1 MPSLERLSFSFLRDV
16 AQPWDDSD
24 LGATILEVAYGI
36 KAKDAHDKYIVI
48 GERAVEGPT
57 KALVLGA
64 LWVEFIPALR
74 HLPPWWPG
82 ASYQRKAVIWREEAT
97 ALRHEPF
104 EKAMSD
110 FVSNSLTVLSG
121 FCLYTHG
128 STHLAKRCRSMVAC
142 QQDNGSRTRG
152 GRRR

>member
-1 MPSLERLSFSFLRDV
+1 MSIHAALHI
-16 AQPWDDSD
+16 AQPRDDSD

-36 KAKDAHDKYIVI
+36 KAKDANDQYIVI

-74 HLPPWWPG
+74 HLPPWLPG
-82 ASYQRKAVIWREEAT
+82 ASYQRKAVTWRQEAT

-104 EKAMSD
+104 EKAMSE
-110 FVSNSLTVLSG
+110 FVSNSFSYRSRLLP
-121 FCLYTHG
+121 LYLRVYASSETALECGH
-128 STHLAKRCRSMVAC
+128 SSARSWLGKMGWSKVA
-142 QQDNGSRTRG
+142 
-152 GRRR
+152 RRKN